1 MKKIF
6 IDRDAFL
13 LRTAVYEDN
22 ILSNIYF
29 EKEDNKPKEGCIYIG
44 EVKNILPSLKGAF
57 LDIGYE
63 KNVFLYLDKNIKIKK
78 GDRLAVQII
87 KEEEGEKSAKSSLNL
102 LLPGRYI
109 MLQTLKE
116 EMEFSGK
123 LTEDF
128 KESIRH
134 EIELYNNTGVI
145 IRSNS
150 IETSIDEIKNEY
162 DYLYQ
167 IYSQIRRKEDYS
179 SSLGLIY
186 DFNGILGK
194 LLRDISGSIESIIV
208 SDIKDRCFIE
218 EYIKGKIN
226 TIVKLEENVF
236 LSYGIEEDIKDL
248 LKRRVILPS
257 KGNIIIDKTEAMY
270 VIDVNSSKN
279 TSESSMD
286 KTAFKTNI
294 EAAAEIPRQI
304 KLRGLSGIIIIDFI
318 DLKDRNKKKEL
329 LDMLQLG
336 FKEDR
341 LKPSVYPFTELNLV
355 QITRKKV
362 TPISYYLEENYGIC
376 QDGKRL
382 SSLYISI
389 LIKEKVHME
398 KIEDPVIEVNN
409 IYKKQEN
416 SFLFYLTELIG
427 ENFKLLFKEQAE
439 DFLIKH

>member
-29 EKEDNKPKEGCIYIG
+29 EKEDDKPKEGCIYIG

-218 EYIKGKIN
+218 EYLKGKIN

>member
-6 IDRDAFL
+6 IDRNAFL
-13 LRTAVYEDN
+13 LRTAVYEDDV
-22 ILSNIYF
+22 LSDIYF
-29 EKEDNKPKEGCIYIG
+29 EKEDDKPKEGCIYIG

-63 KNVFLYLDKNIKIKK
+63 KNVFLYLDGNIKIKK

-102 LLPGRYI
+102 LLPGRYV
-109 MLQTLKE
+109 MLQTLNE
-116 EMEFSGK
+116 EIDFSKK
-123 LTEDF
+123 LTEEF
-128 KESIRH
+128 KEKIRY
-134 EIELYNNTGVI
+134 EIKLYNNTGVI

-150 IETSIDEIKNEY
+150 IEVSADEIKNEY

-167 IYSQIRRKEDYS
+167 MYTEIKRKEDYS
-179 SSLGLIY
+179 SLLGLIY
-186 DFNGILGK
+186 DFNGVLGK

-208 SDIKDRCFIE
+208 NDIKDRRFIE

-226 TIVKLEENVF
+226 TIVKSEENVF
-236 LSYGIEEDIKDL
+236 INYGIEEDIKAL
-248 LKRRVILPS
+248 HERRVILPS
-257 KGNIIIDKTEAMY
+257 KGNIVIDKTEAMY

-279 TSESSMD
+279 TSESSID
-286 KTAFKTNI
+286 KTAFKTNM

-304 KLRGLSGIIIIDFI
+304 RLRGLSGIIIIDFI

-362 TPISYYLEENYGIC
+362 TPISYYIEENHGIC
-376 QDGKRL
+376 QEGKRL
-382 SSLYISI
+382 SPLYISI
-389 LIKEKVHME
+389 LIKEKIHME
-398 KIEDPVIEVNN
+398 KIENPVIEVNN
-409 IYKKQEN
+409 IYKNQEN
-416 SFLFYLTELIG
+416 YLLYYLTGLIG
-427 ENFKLLFKEQAE
+427 ENFKLLFKEQAG

>member
-6 IDRDAFL
+6 IERDAFL

-22 ILSNIYF
+22 ILNDIYF
-29 EKEDNKPKEGCIYIG
+29 EKQDDKPKEGYIYIG

-57 LDIGYE
+57 LDIGSE
-63 KNVFLYLDKNIKIKK
+63 KNVFLYLDGNIKIKK
-78 GDRLAVQII
+78 GNRLAVQII

-116 EMEFSGK
+116 EMEFSKK

-128 KESIRH
+128 KENIRH

-150 IETSIDEIKNEY
+150 IEVSADEIKNEY
-162 DYLYQ
+162 DCLYQ
-167 IYSQIRRKEDYS
+167 IYSNIKRKEDYS

-194 LLRDISGSIESIIV
+194 LLRDISGSIETITV
-208 SDIKDRCFIE
+208 NDIKDRCFIE
-218 EYIKGKIN
+218 DYIKGKIN
-226 TIVKLEENVF
+226 TEVKSEENVF
-236 LSYGIEEDIKDL
+236 LNHGIEEDIKEL
-248 LKRRVILPS
+248 RKRRVILPS
-257 KGNIIIDKTEAMY
+257 KGNIIIEKTEAMY

-279 TSESSMD
+279 TSESSID

-304 KLRGLSGIIIIDFI
+304 RLRGLSGIIIIDFI

-329 LDMLQLG
+329 LDMLKLG

-362 TPISYYLEENYGIC
+362 TPLSYYLEGDPGC
-376 QDGKRL
+376 RDGKRL

-398 KIEDPVIEVNN
+398 KIENPVIEVNN
-409 IYKKQEN
+409 IYKNEEN
-416 SFLFYLTELIG
+416 SLLYYLAGLIG
-427 ENFKLLFKEQAE
+427 ENFTLLFKEQAQ

>member
-6 IDRDAFL
+6 IERDAFL

-22 ILSNIYF
+22 ILSDIYF
-29 EKEDNKPKEGCIYIG
+29 EKEDDKPKEGCIYIG

-63 KNVFLYLDKNIKIKK
+63 KNVFLYLDGNIKIKK
-78 GDRLAVQII
+78 GNRLAVQII
-87 KEEEGEKSAKSSLNL
+87 KEEDGEKSAKSSLNL

-109 MLQTLKE
+109 MLQMLKE
-116 EMEFSGK
+116 EIEFSKK
-123 LTEDF
+123 LTEEF
-128 KESIRH
+128 KEKIRH

-167 IYSQIRRKEDYS
+167 IYSQIKRKENYS

-194 LLRDISGSIESIIV
+194 ILRDISGSIESITV
-208 SDIKDRCFIE
+208 NDTKDRCFIE

-226 TIVKLEENVF
+226 TIVKLEGNVF
-236 LSYGIEEDIKDL
+236 LNHGIEEDIKDL
-248 LKRRVILPS
+248 RKRCIILPS

-304 KLRGLSGIIIIDFI
+304 RLRGLSGIIIIDFI
-318 DLKDRNKKKEL
+318 DLKDKNKKKEL
-329 LDMLQLG
+329 LDILQLG

-362 TPISYYLEENYGIC
+362 TPLSYYLEENRGSC
-376 QDGKRL
+376 QDKKRL
-382 SSLYISI
+382 SSQYISI
-389 LIKEKVHME
+389 LIKGKVNME
-398 KIEDPVIEVNN
+398 KIEGPVIEVNK
-409 IYKKQEN
+409 IYKNEEN
-416 SFLFYLTELIG
+416 DLLYYLTELIG
-427 ENFKLLFKEQAE
+427 ENFKLLFKEQDQ

>member
-1 MKKIF
+1 LKKIF